1 MYHQLNVLQM
11 GHPQRQPLQEA
22 QVSLAIE
29 KIFVLYVYKNYY
41 GSHFNVVII
50 LLVLLSLCISYSYVC

>member
-11 GHPQRQPLQEA
+11 SRPQRQPLQEA

-41 GSHFNVVII
+41 GSHLNVVII
-50 LLVLLSLCISYSYVC
+50 LLVLLSVCISYSYVC